1 MNFTSIFFKGKID
14 CLLNTKFVRSGLYM
28 STISL
33 CMIVKD
39 EEKHLPNCLQSVKEL
54 VDEIIIVDTGSTD
67 KTEDIAKDFGAQIYH
82 FEWIQ
87 DFAAARNFSLEKATK
102 EWVLWLDADESIE
115 KININELKE
124 KLKTTNQLGFEVEIH
139 NLLVENKAP
148 LIHKSIRLFKNG
160 LNINFMNKVHEQPSI
175 HNNNIPYYEVGT
187 LPIAVNHIGYREDVV
202 IDKDKQDRNFKILKE
217 ELKNNPNNRF
227 LHFNMANEYLRNED
241 YHNALY
247 HYKIATNN
255 KKDNEMLSHSL
266 LKMVLALYEL
276 KRFDEM
282 FELLNEGQKRFPDYT
297 DIYYSKADILEK
309 LGRDEEARY
318 LYELCLKHGNP
329 KKNYITRQG
338 VGDILPQKKL
348 ADLYLKSGFYK
359 KAAASLLQLISYN
372 KYDLKVVTSLMK
384 LYKINFSEFDMEMVI
399 NELYPGDSEQDMRLK
414 LELSYLLRLGNLFAK
429 TYPKTKRFLSEEL
442 TTHFDVFYHLSNQ
455 EFDIAKELLIKEEP
469 KEEVY
474 LIQYYLFTKDA
485 SISDYANDDIKKLI
499 KFLDTGKRKDAFHM
513 SKNTYILFMDEAIRI
528 KNEEFITKGLDLSK
542 IFNSIVKGE
551 LGNLFYSHLK
561 YELAAAYYVKYLIEN
576 ENDFMVTL
584 TVAEIYLAL
593 GLELDALKFAHKAMK
608 LNETHFRSMEII
620 LEVYKSLNEM
630 EQANSLAK
638 EMAKYFP
645 YDNYLKQF

>member
-1 MNFTSIFFKGKID
+1 
-14 CLLNTKFVRSGLYM
+14 M

-39 EEKHLPNCLQSVKEL
+39 EEKRLPNCLESVKDL

-82 FEWIQ
+82 FEWIH

-102 EWVLWLDADESIE
+102 DWILWLDADESIE

-124 KLKTTNQLGFEVEIH
+124 KLETTSHLGFEVEIH
-139 NLLVENKAP
+139 NILVENQAP
-148 LIHKSIRLFKNG
+148 LIHKSIRLFKNE

-175 HNNNIPYYEVGT
+175 HNNNIPYYEVGL
-187 LPIAVNHIGYREDVV
+187 LPITVNHIGYREDVV
-202 IDKDKQDRNFKILKE
+202 IDKDNKDRNFKILKE
-217 ELKNNPNNRF
+217 ELKHNPNNRF

-297 DIYYSKADILEK
+297 DIYYIQADILEK
-309 LGRDEEARY
+309 FGRDEEAKY
-318 LYELCLKHGNP
+318 LYELCLKQGNP

-348 ADLYLKSGFYK
+348 VDLYLKGGFYK
-359 KAAASLLQLISYN
+359 KAATSLLQLISFN
-372 KYDLKVVTSLMK
+372 KYDLKVITSLMK

-399 NELYPGDSEQDMRLK
+399 KELYPGDDEQDMRIK
-414 LELSYLLRLGNLFAK
+414 LELSYSLRLGNLFAK
-429 TYPKTKRFLSEEL
+429 TYPKIKGFLSEEL
-442 TTHFDVFYHLSNQ
+442 MTHFDVFYHLSNQ

-469 KEEVY
+469 QEELY
-474 LIQYYLFTKDA
+474 LIQYYLFTRDA

-499 KFLDTGKRKDAFHM
+499 RFLDMGKRKDAFHM
-513 SKNTYILFMDEAIRI
+513 SKKTYILFMDEAIRI
-528 KNEEFITKGLDLSK
+528 KNEEFITKGLELST
-542 IFNSIVKGE
+542 IFNSVVKGE

-561 YELAAAYYVKYLIEN
+561 YELAADYYAKYLIEN

-608 LNETHFRSMEII
+608 LNEEHFRSIEII
-620 LEVYKSLNEM
+620 LEVYMSLNET
-630 EQANSLAK
+630 EQAKSLAK

-645 YDNYLKQF
+645 YDHYLKQF

>member
-1 MNFTSIFFKGKID
+1 
-14 CLLNTKFVRSGLYM
+14 M

-39 EEKHLPNCLQSVKEL
+39 EEKRLPNCLESVKDL

-82 FEWIQ
+82 FEWIH

-102 EWVLWLDADESIE
+102 EWILWLDADESIE

-124 KLKTTNQLGFEVEIH
+124 KLETTSNLGFEVEIH
-139 NLLVENKAP
+139 NILVENQAP

-160 LNINFMNKVHEQPSI
+160 LNISFMNKVHEQPSI
-175 HNNNIPYYEVGT
+175 HNNNIPYYEVGL
-187 LPIAVNHIGYREDVV
+187 LPITVNHIGYREDVV
-202 IDKDKQDRNFKILKE
+202 IDKDKKDRNFKILKE
-217 ELKNNPNNRF
+217 ELKHNPNNRF

-276 KRFDEM
+276 KRFEEM

-297 DIYYSKADILEK
+297 DMYYLQADILEK
-309 LGRDEEARY
+309 FGRDEEAKY
-318 LYELCLKHGNP
+318 LYELCLKQGNP

-338 VGDILPQKKL
+338 IGDILPQKKL
-348 ADLYLKSGFYK
+348 ADLYLKGGFYK
-359 KAAASLLQLISYN
+359 KAAGSLLQLISFN
-372 KYDLKVVTSLMK
+372 KYDLKVITSLMK

-399 NELYPGDSEQDMRLK
+399 KELYPGDDEQDMRIK
-414 LELSYLLRLGNLFAK
+414 LELSYSLRLGNLFAK
-429 TYPKTKRFLSEEL
+429 TYPKIKGFLSEEL
-442 TTHFDVFYHLSNQ
+442 MTHFDIFYHLSNQ

-469 KEEVY
+469 KEELY

-499 KFLDTGKRKDAFHM
+499 RFLDMGKRKDAFHM
-513 SKNTYILFMDEAIRI
+513 SKKTYILFMDEAIRI
-528 KNEEFITKGLDLSK
+528 KNEEFITKGLELST
-542 IFNSIVKGE
+542 IFNSVVKGE
-551 LGNLFYSHLK
+551 LGNLFYSYFK
-561 YELAAAYYVKYLIEN
+561 YELAADYYAKYLIEN

-593 GLELDALKFAHKAMK
+593 GLELDALKFAHRAMK
-608 LNETHFRSMEII
+608 LNEEHFRSIEII
-620 LEVYKSLNEM
+620 LEVYMSLNET
-630 EQANSLAK
+630 EQAKSLAK
-638 EMAKYFP
+638 EMTKYFP